1 MGKCNEDKSDHQ
13 STPFVTDTIKNGA
26 GERGLK
32 PLTQQCLGQCP
43 EMFQLPQSVQQT
55 GAKTIIPPTENDGWL
70 SH

>member
-26 GERGLK
+26 GERGIQ
-32 PLTQQCLGQCP
+32 PLTQVSGTSP
-43 EMFQLPQSVQQT
+43 EMCQLPQSVQQT
-55 GAKTIIPPTENDGWL
+55 GAKTIIPPTEDDGWL